1 MKHELV
7 QARDAT
13 GMQLRGQ
20 NDLLCGYYRGYA
32 MLTVMNSKNRSYD
45 IVVWAS
51 RPGCDMAPQLDQWMA
66 DYAARN
72 PVCTAG
78 TYNGQLLT
86 ARVAMDKKRDITAQS
101 LISFY
106 KEVTGWLAAN
116 GMVSVCDQCGAAD
129 TSLYHIGRGY
139 NVVCP
144 RCLDQ
149 MTQAAKAQQKEIPGN
164 LPAGIVGAMLFS
176 LAGVALWVLVYQLGY
191 IAAICGLVLMV
202 CSFKGYEKF
211 GKKLDMAGIA
221 ASVLVAVFMA
231 LVSQYI
237 CVGLDIYEVFQE
249 YGIGILES
257 LRAVPDF
264 LFDPELELLGAYA
277 PDLLMGFV
285 FMAVGSFSFIRNAV
299 AAQKH
304 GGFAV
309 EKMAQGPAAAAAAP
323 APAPAVNHYGANTY
337 NEK

>member
-45 IVVWAS
+45 IAVWAS
-51 RPGCDMAPQLDQWMA
+51 RPGCDMAPQLNQWMA

-86 ARVAMDKKRDITAQS
+86 VRVAMDKKRDITAQS

-129 TSLYHIGRGY
+129 TSLYHIGRG
-139 NVVCP
+139 
-144 RCLDQ
+144 
-149 MTQAAKAQQKEIPGN
+149 
-164 LPAGIVGAMLFS
+164 IVRRTHREDP
-176 LAGVALWVLVYQLGY
+176 VALKHHLSVFPVNMVPLLG
-191 IAAICGLVLMV
+191 V
-202 CSFKGYEKF
+202 
-211 GKKLDMAGIA
+211 
-221 ASVLVAVFMA
+221 
-231 LVSQYI
+231 
-237 CVGLDIYEVFQE
+237 
-249 YGIGILES
+249 
-257 LRAVPDF
+257 VPDDKAGLQLCF
-264 LFDPELELLGAYA
+264 HNCVLSFPSCGPSSGGGEAYC
-277 PDLLMGFV
+277 F
-285 FMAVGSFSFIRNAV
+285 SFSASARLYFSIA
-299 AAQKH
+299 
-304 GGFAV
+304 
-309 EKMAQGPAAAAAAP
+309 
-323 APAPAVNHYGANTY
+323 T
-337 NEK
+337 